1 MWLTRRN
8 EMQASIT
15 TQRSGIVIAVLDEE
29 AARITFAC
37 VIFAA
42 RFHDEIAPLARIV
55 EQQLRIDVDRILKGD
70 ASYAG
75 DPSRTR

>member
-1 MWLTRRN
+1 MR
-8 EMQASIT
+8 ASIT
-15 TQRSGIVIAVLDEE
+15 TQRSGMVVAVLDAE
-29 AARITFAC
+29 ATRVTFAC

-42 RFHDEIAPLARIV
+42 QFHEEIAPLARIV
-55 EQQLRIDVDRILKGD
+55 KQQLQIKVDGTLEGE